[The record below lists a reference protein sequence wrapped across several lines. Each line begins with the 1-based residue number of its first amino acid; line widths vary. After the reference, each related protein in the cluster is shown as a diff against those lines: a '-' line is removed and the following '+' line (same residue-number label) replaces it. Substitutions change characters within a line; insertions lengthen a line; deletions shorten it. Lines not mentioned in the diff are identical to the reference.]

1 MELKLHP
8 LRQNTLNVK
17 SAHESAEIILQQNPY
32 GDGITIN
39 LMGGEICED
48 GPENLNKIRIVKNG
62 YGLIDIHV
70 YSNECGNM
78 KLKEDEKV
86 IWSNF

>member
-8 LRQNTLNVK
+8 LRQNGLNVK
-17 SAHESAEIILQQNPY
+17 SAHESTEICLRQNSY

-39 LMGGEICED
+39 LMSGKISKD
-48 GPENLNKIRIVKNG
+48 GVERLNKTRIIENG
-62 YGLIDIHV
+62 YGLIDVHIFPQNV
-70 YSNECGNM
+70 AIPG
-78 KLKEDEKV
+78 LKEDEKI